1 MKKFI
6 FLFVCLLF
14 AFGVKAQITREQ
26 ADAIVTDQI
35 FFSNLDDVDI
45 YAFPNV
51 LTDNEAI
58 GLADGTSVN
67 VPYHTCYA
75 YFIDLMPFANW
86 SHPCK
91 YCFVNTNGNQTM
103 VDAQMAPST
112 ENLLAIS
119 LVERPNFTLDL
130 TIPEN
135 AHRNSFESG
144 NMDHKWAF
152 LICGNHHGGANPK
165 RFWFDLSSV
174 YTVLT
179 NVYHYQEPAP
189 ENEYDYGKRR
199 VFVTA
204 PDGVGDGISTLY
216 IPNNDDYSLYYSS
229 ELNENLH
236 AGNFMYNGDFINN
249 DPHDYDDIANHSKEN
264 IHNIFECF
272 ATGAHSEEY
281 RRLGYELRELTEEDE
296 LFIYITGHGSN
307 EGGNCCF
314 SIQNSAKDVT
324 YEKIFDEE
332 LTEWLRGIKCSQI
345 TLVMQNCNSGGF
357 IDKFLDDIN
366 NENCRCKNR
375 IGLSAASADG
385 ISRAESY
392 GITNYSRKMDGPGF
406 VNEFTYYWTA
416 AALGYYPIY
425 KLNDDGN
432 LVDIGP
438 WTPSGRNIAD
448 GTMNWRDYFHEKE
461 DIKPHADYE
470 EDPDTDHDEI
480 LSFKELFEFA
490 NNLDSWSWDGY
501 YYPNIGDTTNLYDP
515 YTPEFPQS
523 AYESS
528 FTAEAATLRGYE
540 GQVDG
545 DVTSGTAEQPYRLVG
560 DLWTGP
566 HTRVDMTD
574 DIYVPEGNKI
584 YIQPSSYIHLGN
596 CTVDKLPES
605 NGMWEGIQVWGQN
618 DQPQDLQHQGGLYMD
633 NASIKNAIVAVDLW
647 NPWVY
652 ETTGGIFSANNST
665 FINNAKGLRIEEYQ
679 YRDADDNIID
689 YNADLKNCTFLV
701 NDNFIGT
708 ENFYEHVKL
717 VHVKGLRFD
726 GCKFKLE
733 LERPNSHVASWAKG
747 ILAFDAGFRL
757 DSYDWLGHP
766 MNQAE
771 VKGLFMGVHA
781 VHDLEVD
788 PAPFNIFNTNFI
800 DNDCGVFASQVGL
813 PTIVNSN
820 FLIGRQ
826 GTDCAMGI
834 YVEGINR
841 FTIEQNNFRKAE
853 HAPQNNYGIVIK
865 ESHSEGTQIY
875 NNNFSNLYCGNLA
888 IGLNRSE
895 NGEGLEY
902 RCNDNSSNDIDF
914 YVWNENNNSAGVKS
928 FQGLSTLAADN
939 KFSHDAYHFF
949 NGGTN
954 KVIYYYQR
962 NAADE
967 QPIRYNTAVTVYD
980 TETSDG
986 CPLRYDTHVSSG
998 KLPLLSASKRLER
1011 ETDYYNALNTYN
1023 SVKTLYNRLTDG
1035 GNTNGTISSIKT
1047 ANPWQMWDLRA
1058 QLLGASPYLSEE
1070 VLKEVADRNDVF
1082 TESVLFEI
1090 LASNPDELKKGDI
1103 IDYVKNKT
1111 NPLPSYMTDILEQ
1124 VAAGNTYKTVLLN
1137 QMSSY
1142 SRDYHNAAT
1151 DIIRSILADSIV
1163 NTTELRGWL
1172 GNLNDLGADREI
1184 IASYMAEGDFDNAF
1198 ALANMLPT
1206 LYEFGS
1212 EEMDE
1217 HADYMRMLNLYRSL
1231 RQAGR
1236 NTRQLTQQ
1244 EIEDIED
1251 IAENSTG
1258 TPQRMAQNI
1267 LEANSLRHFADCPNA
1282 PYPGGQRGSSDGQ
1295 IDPELFGKAMGL
1307 SVEAKPNPA
1316 TTWVAIDYTLPG
1328 DAEKAILT
1336 LTNALGV
1343 KVASYNLSG
1352 HQGQKVLDL
1361 REFASGVYTC
1371 TIACGEYFQTQ
1382 KIVIT
1387 Q

>member
-1 MKKFI
+1 MKKI
-6 FLFVCLLF
+6 SFLLMCLLF
-14 AFGVKAQITREQ
+14 TFGLKAQITRQQ
-26 ADAIVTDQI
+26 ADALVTNQI
-35 FFSNLDDVDI
+35 FTSSLGNVDI
-45 YAFPNV
+45 YAFPEMV
-51 LTDNEAI
+51 TSSERID
-58 GLADGTSVN
+58 LADGTSIA
-67 VPYHTCYA
+67 VPYHSCYA

-91 YCFVNTNGNQTM
+91 YCFVNANGSHSM
-103 VDAQMAPST
+103 VDAEMAPEEEHLS
-112 ENLLAIS
+112 AIS
-119 LVERPNFTLDL
+119 LMQRPVSTPNY

-135 AHRNSFESG
+135 AHGNSFELGDMS
-144 NMDHKWAF
+144 HKWAV
-152 LICGNHHGGANPK
+152 LICGNHHGNGEHG

-174 YTVLT
+174 YTVLA

-189 ENEYDYGKRR
+189 DELFDYTNRR
-199 VFVTA
+199 IFVTA
-204 PDGVGDGISTLY
+204 PESISKMFC
-216 IPNNDDYSLYYSS
+216 IESEYYSS
-229 ELNENLH
+229 QLNTTSTPFSEST
-236 AGNFMYNGDFINN
+236 YPGDFINRRG
-249 DPHDYDDIANHSKEN
+249 HDEDLLNHSKGNIEN
-264 IHNIFECF
+264 LFQCF
-272 ATGAHSEEY
+272 VDEDLCAEY
-281 RRLGYELRELTEEDE
+281 NEFGYGFRPLTEDDE
-296 LFIYITGHGSN
+296 LFIYITGHGGKD
-307 EGGNCCF
+307 GGGCYFTVKNTT
-314 SIQNSAKDVT
+314 NGTT
-324 YEKIFDEE
+324 YEKIYDYE
-332 LTEWLRGIKCSQI
+332 LVEWLRGIECSQI

-357 IDKFLDDIN
+357 IDEFLGDIN

-385 ISRAESY
+385 VSRAESY
-392 GITNYSRKMDGPGF
+392 GITNYSREMDGPGF
-406 VNEFTYYWTA
+406 VNEFTYHWTA

-438 WTPSGRNIAD
+438 WTPSGRNIGD
-448 GTMNWRDYFHEKE
+448 GTMNWSDYFEHEASN
-461 DIKPHADYE
+461 PHTPYDV
-470 EDPDTDHDEI
+470 DPDTDNDRV
-480 LSFKELFEFA
+480 LSLKELFSFSD
-490 NNLDSWSWDGY
+490 NLNVWTEMGY
-501 YYPNIGDTTNLYDP
+501 FNPNYGFTP
-515 YTPEFPQS
+515 YLAPVPDEPQS
-523 AYESS
+523 AYEST
-528 FTAEAATLRGYE
+528 FTAEAATLVGYE

-545 DVTSGTAEQPYRLVG
+545 DVTSGTARQPYRLCG

-584 YIQPSSYIHLGN
+584 YIQPSSHIQLRN

-652 ETTGGIFSANNST
+652 ETTGGIFRAYNST

-679 YRDADDNIID
+679 YRDADNNIID

-708 ENFYEHVKL
+708 ENFCEHVKL
-717 VHVKGLRFD
+717 VHVKGIRFD

-757 DSYDWLGHP
+757 DSYDWQGHP

-781 VHDLEVD
+781 VHDLDEMTM
-788 PAPFNIFNTNFI
+788 PFNIFNTNFI

-914 YVWNENNNSAGVKS
+914 YVWNENNNNSAGVKS

-1011 ETDYYNALNTYN
+1011 EMDYYNALNTYN

-1111 NPLPSYMTDILEQ
+1111 NPLPEYMTDILEQ

-1206 LYEFGS
+1206 LYEFAS

-1382 KIVIT
+1382 KIVIA